1 MVFVPSLEVTNLID
15 SLYHNELYPGSMLWV
30 WALKH
35 LMFHHGQD
43 QLKYKN
49 QVDPWYRSK
58 NSAKL
63 QIWLPFR
70 NFLWIQWLG
79 QGIIFEMGISGDPN
93 HLCFSSNRLNTQPI
107 VVEVCLEY
115 WMMPVL
121 LGSTLANKIRKFR
134 FLWSERDASR
144 ETFSFVWFKQIFE
157 KVIMSTA
164 KFLTN
169 SSDVFTNLIN
179 QSSPRIFSVFLL
191 VQNSFFFS
199 VC

>member
-43 QLKYKN
+43 QLKYTN

-70 NFLWIQWLG
+70 NFLWIQLLG

-107 VVEVCLEY
+107 VVEACLKY

-121 LGSTLANKIRKFR
+121 LGETNYLKLVGTEESTCLYLWLNPRWRGTPWYYYQVQVTKF
-134 FLWSERDASR
+134 
-144 ETFSFVWFKQIFE
+144 K
-157 KVIMSTA
+157 
-164 KFLTN
+164 
-169 SSDVFTNLIN
+169 
-179 QSSPRIFSVFLL
+179 
-191 VQNSFFFS
+191 
-199 VC
+199 

>member
-1 MVFVPSLEVTNLID
+1 MVFVPSLEVTNSID

-43 QLKYKN
+43 QLKYTN

-107 VVEVCLEY
+107 VVEACLKY
-115 WMMPVL
+115 LMILL
-121 LGSTLANKIRKFR
+121 LGSTIANKIKEMSNKFR
-134 FLWSERDASR
+134 FLWSESK
-144 ETFSFVWFKQIFE
+144 TFNFLGFKLFRQ
-157 KVIMSTA
+157 T
-164 KFLTN
+164 
-169 SSDVFTNLIN
+169 
-179 QSSPRIFSVFLL
+179 
-191 VQNSFFFS
+191 
-199 VC
+199 

>member
-1 MVFVPSLEVTNLID
+1 MVSVCLEVTNLID

-43 QLKYKN
+43 QLKYTN

-70 NFLWIQWLG
+70 NFLWIQLLG

-107 VVEVCLEY
+107 VVEACLKY

-121 LGSTLANKIRKFR
+121 LGSTLANKIREMSNKFR
-134 FLWSERDASR
+134 FFWSERL
-144 ETFSFVWFKQIFE
+144 ILLGFE
-157 KVIMSTA
+157 KIKMSEV
-164 KFLTN
+164 KLLTN
-169 SSDVFTNLIN
+169 SSDVFTNL
-179 QSSPRIFSVFLL
+179 F
-191 VQNSFFFS
+191 
-199 VC
+199 C

>member
-43 QLKYKN
+43 QLKYMN

-58 NSAKL
+58 NSVKL

-70 NFLWIQWLG
+70 NFLWIRLLG
-79 QGIIFEMGISGDPN
+79 QGIIFEMGISRDPN

-107 VVEVCLEY
+107 VVEVCLKY

-121 LGSTLANKIRKFR
+121 LGSTLANKVREMSNKFR
-134 FLWSERDASR
+134 FLWSESDGSR
-144 ETFSFVWFKQIFE
+144 E
-157 KVIMSTA
+157 
-164 KFLTN
+164 
-169 SSDVFTNLIN
+169 
-179 QSSPRIFSVFLL
+179 RC
-191 VQNSFFFS
+191 FFQTK
-199 VC
+199 C